1 VTSTGPGD
9 RPHVVTFGT
18 HVLDVLGR
26 PVPDIPAGQASI
38 RLEQIRATVAGT
50 AAGVAVDLALLGAR
64 VTSIGAVGAD
74 ALGDL
79 LLTMMGA
86 RGIDVGNVVRL
97 PDVQTSASILPIRPN
112 GERPAL
118 HVVGANGAVRLGQLD
133 LSPLAGASAIHLGG
147 LDTMAGFTDA
157 DLHHLLQTARGH
169 GLFITMDIQSGVQ
182 ALRADPVMR
191 LVPYID
197 VFLPNLEQAAAL
209 TGLSD
214 PVAIARKLL
223 AAGPGAVVLTMGE
236 SGSLYVSDTEQ
247 IHTPALEVD
256 VVDTTGCGDAF
267 CAGYLLS
274 VLRGLSLPEALRR
287 ATAAATLVAS
297 GLGSDAGL
305 TNWEGLEDFATG
317 PQARPLPAPTAGSP
331 TR

>member
-1 VTSTGPGD
+1 MTSTGPGD
-9 RPHVVTFGT
+9 RPHVIAFGT

-26 PVPDIPAGQASI
+26 PVPEIPPGQASI
-38 RLEQIRATVAGT
+38 RLEQIRVTAAGT

-64 VTSIGAVGAD
+64 VTSIGAVGTD

-79 LLTMMGA
+79 LLATMGA
-86 RGIDVGNVVRL
+86 RGVDVDNVVRL

-112 GERPAL
+112 GDRPAL

-133 LSPLAGASAIHLGG
+133 LSPLAEASAIHLGG
-147 LDTMAGFTDA
+147 LDTMDGLTDA
-157 DLHHLLQTARGH
+157 DLHHLLQTVHGH
-169 GLFITMDIQSGVQ
+169 GLFVTMDIQSGAQ
-182 ALRADPVMR
+182 ALRADRVRR
-191 LVPYID
+191 LMPYVD
-197 VFLPNLEQAAAL
+197 VFFPNIEQAAAL

-214 PVAIARKLL
+214 PVAIARRLL
-223 AAGPGAVVLTMGE
+223 AVGPGAVVLTMGE
-236 SGSLYVSDTEQ
+236 QGSLYVSETEQ
-247 IHTPALEVD
+247 IHQPALEVD

-274 VLRGLSLPEALRR
+274 VLRGLSLREALRR

-305 TNWEGLEDFATG
+305 TDWDGLEDFLGAASVLRT
-317 PQARPLPAPTAGSP
+317 PAFLP
-331 TR
+331 